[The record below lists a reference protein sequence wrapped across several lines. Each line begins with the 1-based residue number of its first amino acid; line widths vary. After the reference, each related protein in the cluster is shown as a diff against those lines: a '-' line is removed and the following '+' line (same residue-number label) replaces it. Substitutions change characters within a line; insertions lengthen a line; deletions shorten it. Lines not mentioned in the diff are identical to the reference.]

1 MSIGS
6 LGFAGIGAATPLA
19 QSKGADT
26 DRAAQ
31 ETTIQQTQTQS
42 DLQAEQ
48 AAGVGQ
54 TDGDQH
60 ETEDRDA
67 DGRRPWELPAKKK
80 NPPVPAAAPPDDP
93 LPSSR
98 DATGQCGNGLDLTG

>member
-6 LGFAGIGAATPLA
+6 LGFAGIGAATPLP
-19 QSKGADT
+19 QSKGADS
-26 DRAAQ
+26 DRTAQ
-31 ETTIQQTQTQS
+31 ETTNQQTAHQS

-48 AAGVGQ
+48 AEGVEQ
-54 TDGDQH
+54 TDGNNH

-80 NPPVPAAAPPDDP
+80 SQTTTEPAPAEDTTPH
-93 LPSSR
+93 SR
-98 DATGQCGNGLDLTG
+98 DATGQCGNSLDLTG